1 MSDSMAAPTRG
12 DIVAIAVADAFRGDG
27 EILASP
33 IGWMPQI
40 GAKLARRTFAPDLMM
55 SDGIA
60 SLMTLDGEAEG
71 WMPYR
76 RIFDLLWSGRRHVMM
91 GASQLDRYGNQNIS
105 CIGDHA
111 RPKTMLIGARGAPG
125 NTINHTTSYFV
136 ESHSPRVFVEQVD
149 FVCGV
154 GYDRAA
160 ALGPQA
166 SRFHELRRVI
176 TDLAVLDFEGQE
188 GVPRMRVRSVHPGV
202 TVEQVQAATGFEL
215 VVPAEVPET
224 RAPTAAEQA
233 LLDEVVDPRRV
244 RDRVVPTPAP
254 VDQAGGN

>member
-1 MSDSMAAPTRG
+1 MTVSGMSTASPTRG
-12 DIVAIAVADAFRGDG
+12 DIVAVAVADAFRGDG

-40 GAKLARRTFAPDLMM
+40 GAKLARHTFSPDLMM

-60 SLMTLDGEAEG
+60 SLKTLEGEVEG

-91 GASQLDRYGNQNIS
+91 GASQIDRFGNQNIS

-111 RPKTMLIGARGAPG
+111 SPTSMLIGARGAPG

-136 ESHSPRVFVEQVD
+136 PRHSPRVFVEQVD

-160 ALGPQA
+160 ALGEHTA
-166 SRFHELRRVI
+166 RFHEIRRVI
-176 TDLAVLDFEGQE
+176 TNLAVLDFETAE
-188 GVPRMRVRSVHPGV
+188 RRMRIRSVHPGV
-202 TVEQVQAATGFEL
+202 SVDQVQEATGFEL
-215 VVPAEVPET
+215 LVADDVPET
-224 RAPTAAEQA
+224 RAPTAAELS
-233 LLDEVVDPRRV
+233 LLDDVIDPKGV
-244 RDRVVPTPAP
+244 RGKVVP
-254 VDQAGGN
+254 G